1 MNTNPAPREIASTYE
16 IENALAT
23 LVREVDNRIAMES
36 RTAKTLNP
44 ADEIAEF
51 HRLNALILDDKA
63 TAEDIANAMEIIEN
77 MPEATDDLTF
87 SLYLDI
93 SNMSNLEGEIVEF
106 IALEAKGLHTEL
118 NDSTEILNNLI
129 EHFTEETTDEI
140 VNTVLNQLEM
150 LEA

>member
-1 MNTNPAPREIASTYE
+1 MNTNPAPHEIASTYE

-23 LVREVDNRIAMES
+23 LVREVANRS
-36 RTAKTLNP
+36 TAKTLNP

-51 HRLNALILDDKA
+51 HRINALILDDKA

-129 EHFTEETTDEI
+129 ENFTEETTDEI

>member
-23 LVREVDNRIAMES
+23 LVREVANRS
-36 RTAKTLNP
+36 TAKTLNP

-51 HRLNALILDDKA
+51 HKLNALILDNNA

-77 MPEATDDLTF
+77 MPEAGDDLTF

-93 SNMSNLEGEIVEF
+93 SKMTNLEGEVIEF

-129 EHFTEETTDEI
+129 EHFNEETADEI